1 MPSSSSMSSPHQ
13 VLWISGLLLG
23 RNMERN
29 TTFISTSSS
38 PWETAVLLLIH
49 SISLIVNLF
58 LFAALAMQKPKR
70 NVMKCCFVIF
80 STPIRISVMLLLFFN
95 ILCSLTWIALALI
108 FDLWRPSESA
118 SDMLEKTAPWARI
131 GIEELFLTQII
142 DNGIFL
148 SGMVL
153 FGIALDRC
161 VPEPLHG
168 LLALPRLV
176 LLSLV
181 AADIDIA
188 VLRRD
193 SRPARARIAHG
204 IGNGAVHKNLPPDS
218 AASPLLPL
226 LAHLLNEDRAS
237 ARVRAA
243 NELVVEQCPKSFPRV
258 NLLILILDLAMRL
271 AFFFKLLEVNFAFTI
286 STGSMQ
292 GDEAVK
298 EFLEWNFRIGKWLYH
313 LFPLYFCLFNL
324 CLVRYYRILAARLI
338 DRLQTML
345 CCCCERQN
353 VRVNYQSET
362 LASIL
367 AEQKK
372 RRMFV
377 ASSLH

>member
-70 NVMKCCFVIF
+70 NVMK
-80 STPIRISVMLLLFFN
+80 IRISVMLLLFFN

-153 FGIALDRC
+153 FGIALDRYLNLFTDYSPFLDSSC
-161 VPEPLHG
+161 FPSLLLISTLLYSGVILDQRVLASLMGSETALFTRICLLIVPH
-168 LLALPRLV
+168 
-176 LLSLV
+176 LLSFLFLLISSTKT
-181 AADIDIA
+181 APPHAFEPRMNSS
-188 VLRRD
+188 L
-193 SRPARARIAHG
+193 SR
-204 IGNGAVHKNLPPDS
+204 
-218 AASPLLPL
+218 
-226 LAHLLNEDRAS
+226 
-237 ARVRAA
+237 
-243 NELVVEQCPKSFPRV
+243 SFPRV